1 MEQRMPLMRYF
12 VWVGS
17 VLLALL
23 FIADAW
29 LSKLPA
35 AGETD
40 ALTPVVRIHSDRK
53 WPERIVYDTS
63 APMVRLGA
71 SASPGA
77 AGSPT
82 IAVALPKLR
91 NALAEL
97 QTADTSPQT
106 ANPKRPEGTFQRQ
119 HKFARMHA
127 VKPVLPAAQRSPFGW
142 FGPTV
147 W

>member
-1 MEQRMPLMRYF
+1 MPLMRYF

-29 LSKLPA
+29 LPRLPA

-40 ALTPVVRIHSDRK
+40 ALTPVVRIHSDQK

-63 APMVRLGA
+63 APMIRLA
-71 SASPGA
+71 SPANPGA
-77 AGSPT
+77 AGSPM
-82 IAVALPKLR
+82 IAAALPTLR
-91 NALAEL
+91 NALAEV
-97 QTADTSPQT
+97 QTADASPQI
-106 ANPKRPEGTFQRQ
+106 ANLKRPEGTLQRQ
-119 HKFARMHA
+119 HKFARKHA
-127 VKPVLPAAQRSPFGW
+127 VKPVRLAARRSPFGW